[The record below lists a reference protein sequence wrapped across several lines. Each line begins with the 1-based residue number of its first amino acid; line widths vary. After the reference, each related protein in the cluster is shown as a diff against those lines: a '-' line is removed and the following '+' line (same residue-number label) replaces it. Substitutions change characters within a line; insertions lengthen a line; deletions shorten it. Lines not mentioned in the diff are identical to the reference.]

1 MGFSEVERDSKM
13 KILIVE
19 NEIYLAQSIASK
31 LTTIGYQCDMAA
43 SIKDA
48 VKDDRYDAVLLSTN
62 ISGQNF
68 YPVIEKHKSSI
79 IILMIS
85 YISNDTVSNP
95 IKAGA
100 NDYIQKPFMI
110 EELIRKLRHLKDF
123 KALKKE
129 NVTYKEYVNNL
140 FESSELKPINTK
152 TKLPVLL
159 KTNFQKHADAV
170 VFHYSVEKS
179 EPFTFISLTS
189 DNAIEK
195 IVKTPYNELLYLV
208 DLQNIKKSEKTKI
221 LNLIEDRRAII
232 STTDINENQELITEI
247 ELATEN
253 KVFDRGDILS
263 IDDYVKYII
272 LNFQSKFPDT
282 ELSKKLGISR
292 KSLWEK
298 RKKYGIKKKK

>member
-1 MGFSEVERDSKM
+1 M

-31 LTTIGYQCDMAA
+31 LNEIGYKCDIATTIG
-43 SIKDA
+43 DA
-48 VKDDRYDAVLLSTN
+48 LKQEKYDSVLLSTN

-85 YISNDTVSNP
+85 YISNDTVSKP

-110 EELIRKLRHLKDF
+110 EELVRKLQNLNYVKIIN
-123 KALKKE
+123 KQ
-129 NVTYKEYVNNL
+129 NSTYKRYLEHI
-140 FESSELKPINTK
+140 FENTNIPK
-152 TKLPVLL
+152 LSTKIKFPAII
-159 KTNFQKHADAV
+159 KTNSQKLSDALI
-170 VFHYSVEKS
+170 FDYCTGIEKS
-179 EPFTFISLTS
+179 FIFISLTS
-189 DNAIEK
+189 SNAIEQ
-195 IVKTPYNELLYLV
+195 ILKTDRDEIIYLTELQKLR
-208 DLQNIKKSEKTKI
+208 KSEKAKLFEI
-221 LNLIEDRRAII
+221 VKDRSVFI
-232 STTDINENQELITEI
+232 STTDLNEDVPFFEI
-247 ELATEN
+247 ELTADN
-253 KVFDRGDILS
+253 KMLIYDEILS

-298 RKKYGIKKKK
+298 RKKYGLNKKK

>member
-1 MGFSEVERDSKM
+1 M

-19 NEIYLAQSIASK
+19 NEIYLAQSISSK
-31 LTTIGYQCDMAA
+31 LTEIGYTCEIAG

-48 VKDDRYDAVLLSTN
+48 IKDEKYNAVLLSTN

-68 YPVIEKHKSSI
+68 YPVIEKHKDSI

-100 NDYIQKPFMI
+100 SDYIQKPFMI
-110 EELIRKLRHLKDF
+110 EELIRKLQHLRNF
-123 KALKKE
+123 NFLKME
-129 NVTYKEYVNNL
+129 NTTYKDYVNNL
-140 FESSELKPINTK
+140 FESSEIEPISIK

-159 KTNFQKHADAV
+159 KTNFQKYADAI
-170 VFHYSVEKS
+170 VFHYSVEKK

-189 DNAIEK
+189 ENAIDK
-195 IVKTPYNELLYLV
+195 IVKSPYNELLYLV

-232 STTDINENQELITEI
+232 STTDANESQECINEIEI
-247 ELATEN
+247 STDS

-272 LNFQSKFPDT
+272 INFQNRFPDT

-298 RKKYGIKKKK
+298 RKKYGITKKK

>member
-1 MGFSEVERDSKM
+1 M

-31 LTTIGYQCDMAA
+31 LNEIGYTCEIAA

-48 VKDDRYDAVLLSTN
+48 IRDEKYDAVLLSTN

-68 YPVIEKHKSSI
+68 YPVIEKHKNSI

-110 EELIRKLRHLKDF
+110 EELIRKLQHLRYF
-123 KALKKE
+123 NALKKE
-129 NVTYKEYVNNL
+129 NATYKEYVNNL
-140 FESSELKPINTK
+140 FDSSNLQPIITK
-152 TKLPVLL
+152 TKLPLLL
-159 KTNFQKHADAV
+159 KTNFQKHADAI
-170 VFHYSVEKS
+170 VFHYSTIKK
-179 EPFTFISLTS
+179 EPFTFVSLNC

-195 IVKTPYNELLYLV
+195 IAKTAPNELLYIV
-208 DLQNIKKSEKTKI
+208 NFQNIKKSEKMKI
-221 LNLIEDRRAII
+221 LNLIEDKRVII
-232 STTDINENQELITEI
+232 STTDINEKQELINEI
-247 ELATEN
+247 EALTEN
-253 KVFDRGDILS
+253 KVFVQGDILS

-272 LNFQSKFPDT
+272 TNFQEKFPDT

-298 RKKYGIKKKK
+298 RKKYGITKKK

>member
-1 MGFSEVERDSKM
+1 M

-31 LTTIGYQCDMAA
+31 LVEIGHSCEIAATIKNAL
-43 SIKDA
+43 KEE
-48 VKDDRYDAVLLSTN
+48 KFDAVLLSTN

-79 IILMIS
+79 IILMIA
-85 YISNDTVSNP
+85 YISNDTVTNP
-95 IKAGA
+95 LKAGA
-100 NDYIQKPFMI
+100 DDYIQKPFMI
-110 EELIRKLRHLKDF
+110 EELIRKLQHLSYF
-123 KALKKE
+123 SSLRRE
-129 NVTYKEYVNNL
+129 NKTYKEYVNNL
-140 FESSELKPINTK
+140 FESSDIKPISPK
-152 TKLPVLL
+152 SKLPILI
-159 KTNFQKHADAV
+159 KTSFQKHADAV

-179 EPFTFISLTS
+179 EPFTFISLS
-189 DNAIEK
+189 NPDAIEK

-208 DLQNIKKSEKTKI
+208 DLQNIKKSDKSKI
-221 LNLIEDRRAII
+221 FNLIEDRRVII
-232 STTDINENQELITEI
+232 STTDVNETYDDIEELEI
-247 ELATEN
+247 MAES

-272 LNFQSKFPDT
+272 VNFQSKFPDT

-298 RKKYGIKKKK
+298 RKKYGITKKK

>member
-1 MGFSEVERDSKM
+1 M

-31 LTTIGYQCDMAA
+31 LMEIGHICEIAT

-48 VKDDRYDAVLLSTN
+48 LKDEKYEAILLSTN

-68 YPVIEKHKSSI
+68 YPVIEKHRASI

-85 YISNDTVSNP
+85 YISNDTVTNP

-100 NDYIQKPFMI
+100 CDYIQKPFMI
-110 EELIRKLRHLKDF
+110 EELIRKLQHLSDF

-129 NVTYKEYVNNL
+129 NVTYKEYVKNL
-140 FESSELKPINTK
+140 FATAQLEPIDK
-152 TKLPVLL
+152 KVKFPILI
-159 KTNFQKHADAV
+159 KTNFQKNADAL
-170 VFHYSVEKS
+170 VFNYAAAQNEA
-179 EPFTFISLTS
+179 FTFVSLTQN
-189 DNAIEK
+189 NAYEK
-195 IVKTPYNELLYLV
+195 MARICNDELIYII
-208 DLQNIKKSEKTKI
+208 DLQNLKKSEKIKVYAM
-221 LNLIEDRRAII
+221 IEGKRAILC
-232 STTDINENQELITEI
+232 STDPNEESTLTEI
-247 ELATEN
+247 EINNDN
-253 KVFDRGDILS
+253 KILDQGEILC

-272 LNFQSKFPDT
+272 SNFQNKFPDT

-298 RKKYGIKKKK
+298 RKKYGINKKK

>member
-1 MGFSEVERDSKM
+1 MR
-13 KILIVE
+13 ILIVE
-19 NEIYLAQSIASK
+19 NEIYLAQSIATK
-31 LTTIGYQCDMAA
+31 LTEIGYTCEIAA
-43 SIKDA
+43 TVKEA
-48 VKDDRYDAVLLSTN
+48 VREERYDAILLSTN

-110 EELIRKLRHLKDF
+110 EELIRKLQHLNNF
-123 KALKKE
+123 NALQKE
-129 NVTYKEYVNNL
+129 NKTYKEYVRNL
-140 FESSELKPINTK
+140 FESSDVEPIDTK
-152 TKLPVLL
+152 EKLPILI

-170 VFHYSVEKS
+170 VFRYSVEKS
-179 EPFTFISLTS
+179 EPFTFISLS
-189 DNAIEK
+189 NPNAIEK
-195 IVKTPYNELLYLV
+195 IVKTPYNELLYIV
-208 DLQNIKKSEKTKI
+208 DLQNIKKHDKTKI
-221 LNLIEDRRAII
+221 LNLIEDRRVII
-232 STTDINENQELITEI
+232 STTDVNDVVEGISEIHIT
-247 ELATEN
+247 TED
-253 KVFDRGDILS
+253 KVFDKSDILS

-272 LNFQSKFPDT
+272 SNFQNKFPDT

-298 RKKYGIKKKK
+298 RKKYGITKKK

>member
-1 MGFSEVERDSKM
+1 V

-31 LTTIGYQCDMAA
+31 LNEIGYKCDIATTIA
-43 SIKDA
+43 DA
-48 VKDDRYDAVLLSTN
+48 MKQEKYDSVLLSTN

-110 EELIRKLRHLKDF
+110 EELVRKLQYLNNFNTMNKQ
-123 KALKKE
+123 
-129 NVTYKEYVNNL
+129 NSTYKRYL
-140 FESSELKPINTK
+140 KHIFENTNIPKLNTK
-152 TKLPVLL
+152 IKFPAII
-159 KTNFQKHADAV
+159 KTNSQKLSDALI
-170 VFHYSVEKS
+170 FDYCASIEKS
-179 EPFTFISLTS
+179 FIFISLTS
-189 DNAIEK
+189 SNAIEQILK
-195 IVKTPYNELLYLV
+195 ANKDDIIYLTELQKL
-208 DLQNIKKSEKTKI
+208 KKSEKAKLFEI
-221 LNLIEDRRAII
+221 VKERLVFI
-232 STTDINENQELITEI
+232 STTDLTENIPFFQI
-247 ELATEN
+247 ELNSNN
-253 KVFDRGDILS
+253 KMLNHDEILS

-272 LNFQSKFPDT
+272 LNFQNKFPDT

-298 RKKYGIKKKK
+298 RKKYGLNKKK

>member
-1 MGFSEVERDSKM
+1 M

-31 LTTIGYQCDMAA
+31 LNEIGYTCEIAA

-48 VKDDRYDAVLLSTN
+48 IRDEKYDAVLLSTN

-68 YPVIEKHKSSI
+68 YPVIEKHKTSI

-110 EELIRKLRHLKDF
+110 EELIRKLQHLRYF
-123 KALKKE
+123 NALKKE
-129 NVTYKEYVNNL
+129 NTTYKEYVNNL
-140 FESSELKPINTK
+140 FDSSDLEPISTK
-152 TKLPVLL
+152 TRLPLLL
-159 KTNFQKHADAV
+159 KTNFQKHADAI
-170 VFHYSVEKS
+170 VFYYSVDKK
-179 EPFTFISLTS
+179 EPFSFISLS
-189 DNAIEK
+189 CENAIEK
-195 IVKTPYNELLYLV
+195 IAKTAPNELLYIV
-208 DLQNIKKSEKTKI
+208 DFQNIKKSEKTKV
-221 LNLIEDRRAII
+221 LNLIEDKKVII
-232 STTDINENQELITEI
+232 STTDANEEQELINEI
-247 ELATEN
+247 EVSTEN

-272 LNFQSKFPDT
+272 TNFQGKFPDT

-298 RKKYGIKKKK
+298 RKKYGITKKK

>member
-1 MGFSEVERDSKM
+1 M

-31 LTTIGYQCDMAA
+31 LNEIGYTCEIAS

-110 EELIRKLRHLKDF
+110 EELMRKLRHLSDF
-123 KALKKE
+123 NALKKE
-129 NVTYKEYVNNL
+129 NITYKEYVNNL
-140 FESSELKPINTK
+140 FESSELEPINIK

-159 KTNFQKHADAV
+159 KTNFQKHADAI
-170 VFHYSVEKS
+170 VFHYSVEKK

-189 DNAIEK
+189 ENSIEK
-195 IVKTPYNELLYLV
+195 IAKTPYNELIYLV
-208 DLQNIKKSEKTKI
+208 DLQNIKKSEKSKV
-221 LNLIEDRRAII
+221 LNLIEDRRVIV
-232 STTDINENQELITEI
+232 STTDVNEAQDVIKEI
-247 ELATEN
+247 EISTDN

-272 LNFQSKFPDT
+272 VNFQSKFPDT

-298 RKKYGIKKKK
+298 RKKYGITKKK